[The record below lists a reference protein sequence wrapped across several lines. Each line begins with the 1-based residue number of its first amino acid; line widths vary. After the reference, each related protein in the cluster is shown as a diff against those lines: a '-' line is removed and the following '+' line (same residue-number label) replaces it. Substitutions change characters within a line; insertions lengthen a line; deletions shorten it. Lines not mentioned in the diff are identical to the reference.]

1 MIMKLSKS
9 YIQSRDIDWFGNIDG
24 IYVHAASAGGEL
36 PDIVNDRKMLREV
49 QLAVY
54 ELKDIYEENQIVFNE
69 DVIRKRLRD
78 NIERLAEHNIENI
91 EYNEED
97 SYKDYIS
104 TFAAMARKGFIS
116 FDRVN
121 AFDITDNRYNWV
133 ARPCDFPNS
142 RKPALVLPQKRVY
155 SCEAFMLVLGKS
167 KVNFIELLR

>member
-9 YIQSRDIDWFGNIDG
+9 YIQSRDIDWFCNIDG
-24 IYVHAASAGGEL
+24 IYVHAASAGGKL

-133 ARPCDFPNS
+133 ARPFDFPNS
-142 RKPALVLPQKRVY
+142 RKPDIALLPKRMY